1 MSLTMNEH
9 SESPHVLLGEKIKIK
24 NKAQLQ
30 IILQN
35 YYKKKKKINST
46 KQKGTIKC

>member
-9 SESPHVLLGEKIKIK
+9 SESPHVLLGEKKK
-24 NKAQLQ
+24 RKKKAQLQ

-35 YYKKKKKINST
+35 YYKKKKINST
-46 KQKGTIKC
+46 KQKGTIKS